1 MVEIFI
7 ILYLTS
13 LACGSI
19 GSILVIKNESMIADA
34 LSHSILLGIVIG
46 FFITHNLDSPLL
58 IIGAAIFGLLT
69 VFLIEYLMKSSKIN
83 HDSATGLVFP
93 LFFSIAVILISMYAR
108 NVHLDIDMV
117 LMGEILFTPLN
128 RITIFNISLPVAL
141 AHIIIIILL
150 NVIFLSLAYYRLK
163 LYLFDEVQAKI
174 KGVNTV
180 LLKTIII
187 FLVALTTVVSFN
199 TVGSISVITFFVAPT
214 MCSLV
219 ITKNYKKLLI
229 LNLIFSFIYCS
240 IGHSLAIVFDLNI
253 AGSVAFTALLLCL
266 SVITIKHIINKIN

>member
-141 AHIIIIILL
+141 THIIIIILL

-214 MCSLV
+214 MCSLF

>member
-141 AHIIIIILL
+141 THIIIIILL

-214 MCSLV
+214 MCSLF
-219 ITKNYKKLLI
+219 IAKNYKKLLI

-253 AGSVAFTALLLCL
+253 AGSVAFIALLLCL

>member
-117 LMGEILFTPLN
+117 LMGEILFTTLN

-141 AHIIIIILL
+141 THIIIIILL
-150 NVIFLSLAYYRLK
+150 NVIFLSLAYYRVK

-174 KGVNTV
+174 TGVNTV

-214 MCSLV
+214 MCSLF
-219 ITKNYKKLLI
+219 IAKNYKKLLI
-229 LNLIFSFIYCS
+229 LNLIFSFIYCI

-253 AGSVAFTALLLCL
+253 AGSVAFIALLLCL

>member
-141 AHIIIIILL
+141 THIIIIILL

-214 MCSLV
+214 MCSLF
-219 ITKNYKKLLI
+219 IAKNYKKLLI

>member
-141 AHIIIIILL
+141 THIIIIILL

-199 TVGSISVITFFVAPT
+199 IVGSISVITFFVAPT
-214 MCSLV
+214 MCSLF
-219 ITKNYKKLLI
+219 IAKNYKKLLI